1 MSLLCEAAE
10 EGSVS
15 KCRQLLAV
23 GSDVE
28 EKDEDGFTPLLNAA
42 YFGHNEVCE
51 LLLDMGKAN
60 IEETTTDGATALMGA
75 ATKGHAST
83 VALLLSKG
91 ARVETIKVSHLC
103 WLLLRGATL
112 RFANCC

>member
-28 EKDEDGFTPLLNAA
+28 EKDEDGLPLQSNFQIDFT
-42 YFGHNEVCE
+42 
-51 LLLDMGKAN
+51 
-60 IEETTTDGATALMGA
+60 
-75 ATKGHAST
+75 
-83 VALLLSKG
+83 
-91 ARVETIKVSHLC
+91 
-103 WLLLRGATL
+103 
-112 RFANCC
+112 